1 MDFKQYVNK
10 VVERT
15 AETPTAV
22 LMDSARELAADDNSS
37 NDAPLE
43 ALLAAIERR
52 ITTAEFV
59 AFCEEL

>member
-1 MDFKQYVNK
+1 MNFKQYVNK
-10 VVERT
+10 AVERT

-37 NDAPLE
+37 NDALE
-43 ALLAAIERR
+43 ALLAAIELR
-52 ITTAEFV
+52 IPTAEFV